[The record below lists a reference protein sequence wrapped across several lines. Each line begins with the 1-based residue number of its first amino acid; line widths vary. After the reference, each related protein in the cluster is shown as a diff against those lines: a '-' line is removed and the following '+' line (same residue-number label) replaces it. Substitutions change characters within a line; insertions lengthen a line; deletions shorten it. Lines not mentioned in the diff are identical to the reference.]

1 MLVEAA
7 RFEPRSDAKRNA
19 GPARNA
25 IERVPAMI
33 EQDAAAS
40 HRRIDTPVRD
50 TVRAYGDRRL
60 RSQRPPAD
68 GSHRADRVP
77 VNQRRNLAAD
87 RGFEPV
93 VHRVQDASSAP
104 RRPCYALRVLDLSD
118 QRLFAE

>member
-1 MLVEAA
+1 MPPPALAGTTRQFVTPSA
-7 RFEPRSDAKRNA
+7 R
-19 GPARNA
+19 
-25 IERVPAMI
+25 
-33 EQDAAAS
+33 
-40 HRRIDTPVRD
+40 
-50 TVRAYGDRRL
+50 GDRRL

-104 RRPCYALRVLDLSD
+104 GRPCYALRVLDLRD
-118 QRLFAE
+118 QRLFAEHVKARVERAFNQRRMTARRRANIDEVELVAG